1 MVGNPSSSGSM
12 EFYNDNTN
20 LKWIILAVSVIISGG
35 TILFTKILVDQLKE
49 REKNQVQL
57 FAKAIEYSNNDTE
70 NEILFITEEIIYKNN
85 SIPTILLDEKN
96 NITFYRNIDID
107 SSWSK
112 EAQERVLKNE
122 LEAMKKQLTI
132 SVA

>member
-85 SIPTILLDEKN
+85 SIPTILL
-96 NITFYRNIDID
+96 
-107 SSWSK
+107 
-112 EAQERVLKNE
+112 
-122 LEAMKKQLTI
+122 
-132 SVA
+132 